1 MNAIVQQPAL
11 TATVMAHRPDL
22 RIAMVGPAGHGKSA
36 LINRLLSETDN
47 LADDPVE
54 SGNAV
59 RDRVEVPVEW
69 SVHTPSRDFVLIDAQ
84 AQAQLLRDTIAGA
97 AQADAAVLVLDA
109 AEWVRDQ
116 PRLYGLVLQL
126 LGVRQVIVVINEM
139 DRVAYDAGRF
149 REIETETRKDL
160 ESFGLAPI
168 EVIPVSARDG
178 VGITEHTYTAEW
190 YRPTLVEA
198 LDRLSPVRMTE
209 RPRHSVNRKHGD
221 R

>member
-1 MNAIVQQPAL
+1 MNAIVQQPMR
-11 TATVMAHRPDL
+11 TANAIAHRPHL
-22 RIAMVGPAGHGKSA
+22 RIAVVGPAGHGKSA
-36 LINRLLSETDN
+36 LIDRLLSETGH
-47 LADDPVE
+47 LADDPVA
-54 SGNAV
+54 GGKAAG
-59 RDRVEVPVEW
+59 DRLEAPVEW
-69 SVHTPSRDFVLIDAQ
+69 SLHTPSRDFVLIDAQ
-84 AQAQLLRDTIAGA
+84 AQARLLRDTIAGA

-126 LGVRQVIVVINEM
+126 LGVRQVIVVINDM

-168 EVIPVSARDG
+168 EVIPVSASDG

-198 LDRLSPVRMTE
+198 LDRLLPGRMMPE
-209 RPRHSVNRKHGD
+209 PRLSANRRQVG
-221 R
+221 

>member
-1 MNAIVQQPAL
+1 MNAIVHQPVL
-11 TATVMAHRPDL
+11 TAAAIAHRPHL
-22 RIAMVGPAGHGKSA
+22 RIAVVGPAGHGKSA
-36 LINRLLSETDN
+36 LINRLLSETDS
-47 LADDPVE
+47 LADDHVE
-54 SGNAV
+54 NGNAV
-59 RDRVEVPVEW
+59 GDRESPVEW
-69 SVHTPSRDFVLIDAQ
+69 SLHTPSRDFVLIDAQ

-109 AEWVRDQ
+109 PEWMHDQ

-126 LGVRQVIVVINEM
+126 LGVRQVIVVINGM

-160 ESFGLAPI
+160 ESFGLAPV

-198 LDRLSPVRMTE
+198 LDRLSPVRVMPE
-209 RPRHSVNRKHGD
+209 PGHSANRLQV

>member
-1 MNAIVQQPAL
+1 MNAIVQQPIHA
-11 TATVMAHRPDL
+11 TAIAHRPHL
-22 RIAMVGPAGHGKSA
+22 RIAVVGPSGHGKSA
-36 LINRLLSETDN
+36 LIDRLLSETDN
-47 LADDPVE
+47 PVE
-54 SGNAV
+54 SGKAADN
-59 RDRVEVPVEW
+59 RLELPVEW
-69 SVHTPSRDFVLIDAQ
+69 SLHTPSRHFVLIDAQ
-84 AQAQLLRDTIAGA
+84 AQAQLLRDTLAGGA
-97 AQADAAVLVLDA
+97 HADAAVLVLDA
-109 AEWVRDQ
+109 AEWVRDA

-126 LGVRQVIVVINEM
+126 LGVRQVIVVINDM

-190 YRPTLVEA
+190 YRPTLIEA
-198 LDRLSPVRMTE
+198 LDRLSPVRTMPE
-209 RPRHSVNRKHGD
+209 SPRPANRYQV

>member
-1 MNAIVQQPAL
+1 MNAIVQQPMR
-11 TATVMAHRPDL
+11 TATAIAHRPHL
-22 RIAMVGPAGHGKSA
+22 RIAVVGPAGHGKSA
-36 LINRLLSETDN
+36 LIDRLLSETDH
-47 LADDPVE
+47 LADDPVA
-54 SGNAV
+54 GGTAA
-59 RDRVEVPVEW
+59 RDHLSAPTEW
-69 SVHTPSRDFVLIDAQ
+69 SLHTPSRDFVLIDAQ
-84 AQAQLLRDTIAGA
+84 AQAQLLRDAIAGS

-126 LGVRQVIVVINEM
+126 LGVRQVIVVVNDM

-198 LDRLSPVRMTE
+198 LDRLSPGRMMPA
-209 RPRHSVNRKHGD
+209 PRHSANRRHVG
-221 R
+221 

>member
-1 MNAIVQQPAL
+1 MNAIVQQPMR
-11 TATVMAHRPDL
+11 TATAIAHRPHL
-22 RIAMVGPAGHGKSA
+22 RIAVVGPAGHGKSA
-36 LINRLLSETDN
+36 LIDRLLSETDH
-47 LADDPVE
+47 LADDPVA
-54 SGNAV
+54 GGKAT
-59 RDRVEVPVEW
+59 RDRLEAPVEW
-69 SVHTPSRDFVLIDAQ
+69 SLHTPSRDFVLIDAQ
-84 AQAQLLRDTIAGA
+84 AQAQLLRDAIAGS

-126 LGVRQVIVVINEM
+126 LGVRQVIVVINDM

-198 LDRLSPVRMTE
+198 LDRLSPGRMMPE
-209 RPRHSVNRKHGD
+209 PRHSANRRHVG
-221 R
+221 

>member
-1 MNAIVQQPAL
+1 MNAIVQQSAL
-11 TATVMAHRPDL
+11 TTAQFPHSPLL
-22 RIAMVGPAGHGKSA
+22 RVAIVGSAGHGKSA

-47 LADDPVE
+47 VADNPVE
-54 SGNAV
+54 NGQAAGR
-59 RDRVEVPVEW
+59 RDILVEW
-69 SVHTPSRDFVLIDAQ
+69 SLHTASRDFVLIDAQ
-84 AQAQLLRDTIAGA
+84 AQAQLQRDTIAGA

-109 AEWVRDQ
+109 AEWAHGQ

-149 REIETETRKDL
+149 REIETEIRKDL
-160 ESFGLAPI
+160 ESAGLAAA

-198 LDRLSPVRMTE
+198 LDRLSPVMPQ
-209 RPRHSVNRKHGD
+209 PRHPVNRCQA
-221 R
+221 